1 MTSISPCAP
10 MQTLETPFGD
20 FYLRRFP
27 LRRQETLRAWD
38 AADEYLLS
46 ELDALSGKRILILND
61 RFGALSCAL
70 AGHQPVM
77 QSDSYLSTW
86 STRENLSA
94 NGIDPERV
102 TRIDSLA
109 PHPSDYDLVLIRVT
123 KTLALLEDELIRLR
137 PHLKPET
144 RIIGAGMVKQIH
156 TSTLRLFEEIIGPT
170 HTSLA
175 RRKARLIHVTPDLSR
190 SVPDSPYP
198 VRYRLEEQDLELVN
212 HANVFSRERLD
223 IGTRLFLQHIPAD
236 PGLRDLIDL
245 GCGNG
250 VVGTLAARA
259 NPGAS
264 VHFLDESAMALASAR
279 ATYRGA
285 GLINPARF
293 TLGDALV
300 GVEAGSAD
308 LILCNPPF
316 HQGQV
321 VGDEVAWRMFSQ
333 SRRVLRP
340 GGELRIVGNRHLN
353 YHVKL
358 KRLFGNVEQVAANRK
373 FVVLKSI
380 HRA

>member
-1 MTSISPCAP
+1 
-10 MQTLETPFGD
+10 MQMLESAFGN
-20 FYLRRFP
+20 FQLRRFP
-27 LRRQETLRAWD
+27 LRRRETLRAWD

-46 ELDALSGKRILILND
+46 ELAEDVAGQVLILND

-70 AGHQPVM
+70 AAHRPVM
-77 QSDSYLSTW
+77 QSDSYLSAW
-86 STRENLSA
+86 STRENLAA
-94 NGIDPERV
+94 NAIDPQSV
-102 TRIDSLA
+102 TAIDSLT
-109 PHPSDYDLVLIRVT
+109 PHVVDYDLVLVRVT

-137 PHLKPET
+137 PHLKPGT
-144 RIIGAGMVKQIH
+144 RVIGAGMVKQIH
-156 TSTLRLFEEIIGPT
+156 RSTLELFERIIGPT

-175 RRKARLIHVTPDLSR
+175 RKKARLIHATLDPSKPALI
-190 SVPDSPYP
+190 SPYP
-198 VRYRLEEQDLELVN
+198 MRYRLEGDDLELVN

-236 PGLRDLIDL
+236 PGLRDMVDL

-264 VHFLDESAMALASAR
+264 IHFLDESVMAVASAR
-279 ATYRGA
+279 ATYQGS
-285 GLINPARF
+285 GLANPARF
-293 TLGDALV
+293 ILGDAL
-300 GVEAGSAD
+300 GGMEAGSAD

-340 GGELRIVGNRHLN
+340 GGELRIVGNRHLG
-353 YHVKL
+353 YHIKL
-358 KRLFGNVEQVAANRK
+358 KRLFGNVEQLAANRK
-373 FVVLKSI
+373 FVVLMS
-380 HRA
+380 RCQT